1 MGFLNP
7 WLLLGLVAAGV
18 PIAIH
23 LLRQR
28 QAPVVSFG
36 PMELLLR
43 VERRVRSR
51 LRLRDLLLLAAR
63 VLLVALLV
71 LAAARPF
78 VRVASRA
85 AFAAAMP
92 SSIVIVLD
100 DSLSMQAGAAFARA
114 KAAALDVVLGLGSD
128 DNAALVLAGAPARAR
143 LGLGFDPGKLRGAI
157 DELVPTYRGGDLE
170 GALDVARKILEGSAQ
185 PARRI
190 VVISDMAR
198 HAWPEA
204 ARRFEPG
211 AGVDLRVVDVGAP
224 RPPNAAITA
233 VTARPAPE
241 VGQDVWALQATV
253 ANFGPRPLEEA
264 VVTLHVAGS
273 AVARGF
279 VDVPAGGSAT
289 KTFLH
294 GFGGELRA
302 EVRLV
307 EDDLAAD
314 DVRFVQLDVARPR
327 RLLVVDGDPRPAR
340 YDDEVFY
347 LVRALGALGI
357 TPTIAD
363 AEALEGHRFADHDA
377 VLLCNAVALPEA
389 RLDELAA
396 MVRAGGG
403 LLVTAGDRTAGRSWP
418 RALTELLG
426 LSVGAA
432 EAGTAAFR
440 FARPDGRLPIA
451 SAFPSGGAG
460 LGSSRVARRLA
471 VEASDR
477 SVRVPLAF
485 EDGRPALTLRP
496 VGEGRA
502 ALLATT
508 IDRDWGDLPI
518 RPAFV
523 VLVRALVDEL
533 TGTGGGSGPAH
544 ARPVREIRPGVAR
557 ELRPAGEVRRL
568 VVETPGG
575 GSRDLGGTV
584 PASFRGTER
593 PGFYRVL
600 VERARGGLSEDAA
613 SSFVVNPD
621 PRESDLRPARSTPAR
636 PSGAGGWLAA
646 PVGRRSV
653 PIAPT
658 LLAIVPVIV
667 IAESLLRRR

>member
-7 WLLLGLVAAGV
+7 WLLLGLVAAAV
-18 PIAIH
+18 PVAIH

-28 QAPVVSFG
+28 QAPVVTWG

-43 VERRVRSR
+43 VERRVRRR
-51 LRLRDLLLLAAR
+51 LRLRDLLLLASR
-63 VLLVALLV
+63 VLLIALLV

-78 VRVASRA
+78 VHVASRA

-92 SSIVIVLD
+92 SSIVVVVD
-100 DSLSMQAGAAFARA
+100 DSLSMQAGGAFARA
-114 KAAALDVVLGLGSD
+114 KAAALDLALGLGSD
-128 DNAALVLAGAPARAR
+128 DNAALILAGAPVRTR
-143 LGLGFDPGKLRGAI
+143 LGLGFDSGKLHAAI
-157 DELVPTYRGGDLE
+157 EDLAPSHRSGDLE
-170 GALDVARKILEGSAQ
+170 GALEAARKILEGSAQ

-190 VVISDMAR
+190 VVVSDMAR
-198 HAWPEA
+198 HAWPES
-204 ARRFEPG
+204 ARRFDPG
-211 AGVDLRVVDVGAP
+211 PGIDLRVVDVGSP

-233 VTARPAPE
+233 VSARPAPE
-241 VGQDVWALQATV
+241 VGQDVWALQVTV

-279 VDVPAGGSAT
+279 VDVPAGGSAQ

-294 GFGGELRA
+294 GFGDELRA
-302 EVRLV
+302 EVRLTGD
-307 EDDLAAD
+307 ELAAD

-347 LVRALGALGI
+347 LVRALGALGLS
-357 TPTIAD
+357 PTIAD
-363 AEALEGHRFADHDA
+363 AEALEGRRFADHDA

-389 RLDELAA
+389 RLAELAA
-396 MVRAGGG
+396 MVQAGGG
-403 LLVTAGDRTAGRSWP
+403 LLVTVGDRTTGRSWP

-426 LSVGAA
+426 VSTGGAA
-432 EAGTAAFR
+432 SSAGAFR
-440 FARPDGRLPIA
+440 FAAPDARLPIG
-451 SAFPSGGAG
+451 SAFPAGGAG
-460 LGSSRVARRLA
+460 LGSTRVTRRI
-471 VEASDR
+471 VVDPPAST
-477 SVRVPLAF
+477 VRVPLAF
-485 EDGRPALTLRP
+485 EDGRPALTLRS

-502 ALLATT
+502 ALFTTT

-523 VLVRALVDEL
+523 VLVRALVEEL
-533 TGTGGGSGPAH
+533 TGGAGPARL
-544 ARPVREIRPGVAR
+544 AREVRPGALREIRPSGA
-557 ELRPAGEVRRL
+557 VRRV
-568 VVETPGG
+568 VVETPAGD
-575 GSRDLGGTV
+575 SRDFGTALPV
-584 PASFRGTER
+584 TFRDTER

-600 VERARGGLSEDAA
+600 VERARGGLAEDTA

-621 PRESDLRPARSTPAR
+621 PRESDLRAARSSPARE
-636 PSGAGGWLAA
+636 SGAWLAA

-653 PIAPT
+653 PLAQT

-667 IAESLLRRR
+667 VAESLLRRR